1 MVKAANERKLMKGPI
16 PHLQAITPA
25 GEEYLRSL
33 SYRDLRTAQKGQQ
46 MLESSYFVDNN
57 HGYNKWIKAGK
68 PKSDSAEKETR
79 CNATYVYGDTD
90 SVFINFQVPA
100 KGKEALQPVKDLAIE
115 SGQVCTQSLKAPHD
129 FEYDKIMWPFCLLS
143 KKRYVGNK
151 YEDDLN
157 KPSMT
162 SMGIVMK
169 RRDNAPIVKVIY
181 GGVIDRILQK
191 HDVIGAFHFVKKV
204 AKELIDGKFGMTKL
218 TITKSLRAEYAN
230 PERIAHKVLADRIAA
245 RDPGNKPT
253 SSERIGYVFVAT
265 PKGKKDPVL
274 QGDRIETPAFI
285 RANNLTPDY
294 AYYIERQIAKP
305 IAQVFALVLEKLP
318 GFKVHELGSGLTE
331 EKMVVKRQKIAERLL
346 FGDLLR
352 DWKNTRGGQFT
363 IAELFAK
370 A

>member
-1 MVKAANERKLMKGPI
+1 MGPI
-16 PHLQAITPA
+16 LT
-25 GEEYLRSL
+25 
-33 SYRDLRTAQKGQQ
+33 TA
-46 MLESSYFVDNN
+46 E
-57 HGYNKWIKAGK
+57 
-68 PKSDSAEKETR
+68 
-79 CNATYVYGDTD
+79 YVYGDTD
-90 SVFINFQVPA
+90 SVFINFRVRDPVTGKPI
-100 KGKEALQPVKDLAIE
+100 KGKEALPLVKALAIE
-115 SGQVCTQSLKAPHD
+115 AGKLCTSSLKAPHD

-151 YEDDLN
+151 YEDDLDN
-157 KPSMT
+157 PSMT

-285 RANNLTPDY
+285 RANKLTPDY

-331 EKMVVKRQKIAERLL
+331 EKMVAKRQKIAERLL

-352 DWKNTRGGQFT
+352 DWKNTRGGQLT
-363 IAELFAK
+363 IANLFAK